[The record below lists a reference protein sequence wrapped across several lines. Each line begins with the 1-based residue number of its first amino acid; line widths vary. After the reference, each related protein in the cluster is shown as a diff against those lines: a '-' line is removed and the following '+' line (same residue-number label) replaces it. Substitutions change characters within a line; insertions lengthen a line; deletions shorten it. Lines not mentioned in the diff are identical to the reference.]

1 MKIRN
6 KKITPLQIGRAALQ
20 IIFVIFLPALF
31 INTFSGI
38 KELYISIINHNF
50 NAVALLPELIEAIA
64 IVPLTII
71 LGRFFCGWMCAF
83 GALNDFLYAIA
94 GEFRKH
100 KWKMPQKADHF
111 LKFTKY
117 ILLAFLIIFSWSIG
131 MKSFSN
137 ANPWDVFGI
146 LAVFN
151 QLPSFNVIFANMMPG
166 FIIFLLICFASLFV
180 ERFFCRYLCPLGAI
194 FSIVSRARTT
204 KIVKPRDKCGNCRLC
219 TSKCAMGIQLYRM
232 NEVKSGEC
240 INCFKCIDACPRK
253 NVQLEISGKNLKP
266 AVAGAVTVAAITGMY
281 YVGSFSAN
289 AITQSSNFIQNTS
302 SNSQTSQSSSSLS
315 KQTSSIQSETSQS
328 DTSNSSQSQS
338 SGTAVSK
345 TGNSYADGTYTGSGT
360 GFRGTTT
367 VSVTVTN
374 HKVTD
379 IKVLS
384 YQDDDRFF
392 NRAYPTVSNEIV
404 NLQTSNVDAVSGA
417 TYSSRGIMEA
427 VSNALSKA
435 A

>member
-1 MKIRN
+1 MKIGN
-6 KKITPLQIGRAALQ
+6 KKISPLQISRTALQ

-38 KELYISIINHNF
+38 KELFISIIGHNF
-50 NAVALLPELIEAIA
+50 NAMTLLPELIEAIA

-71 LGRFFCGWMCAF
+71 AGRFFCGWMCAF

-94 GEFRKH
+94 GKFHKH
-100 KWKMPQKADHF
+100 RWKMPQKADCF

-117 ILLAFLIIFSWSIG
+117 ILLVFLVIFSWSIG
-131 MKSFSN
+131 IKSFSN

-151 QLPSFNVIFANMMPG
+151 HLPSFNIIFANMLPG
-166 FIIFLLICFASLFV
+166 FIIFLLICLSSFFV

-194 FSIVSRARTT
+194 FSILSKARITR
-204 KIVKPRDKCGNCRLC
+204 IVKPRDKCGNCRLC
-219 TSKCAMGIQLYRM
+219 TNKCAMGIPLYRM

-240 INCFKCIDACPRK
+240 INCFKCITACPRK
-253 NVQLEISGKNLKP
+253 NPQFEVSGNNLKP
-266 AVAGAVTVAAITGMY
+266 AIAGAVTVAAITGIY
-281 YVGSFSAN
+281 YIGSFSAN
-289 AITQSSNFIQNTS
+289 ALSQGPNIIQSAS
-302 SNSQTSQSSSSLS
+302 SKSQVSQSS
-315 KQTSSIQSETSQS
+315 QSETSQS
-328 DTSNSSQSQS
+328 NTANSTQSKT
-338 SGTAVSK
+338 GNAIVSK
-345 TGNSYADGTYTGSGT
+345 TGNSYADGTYTGSGA

-367 VSVTVTN
+367 VSVTVKN

-379 IKVLS
+379 IQVLS

-392 NRAYPTVSNEIV
+392 GRAYPTVSSEIV
-404 NLQTSNVDAVSGA
+404 NLQSSNVDAVSGA
-417 TYSSRGIMEA
+417 TYSSKGIMQA

-435 A
+435 V